1 MFAFVFSGKEEKIKS
16 ACTACLASAYSRP
29 STEWSKPELVLPA
42 AAVIRKDEELFHQV
56 HRYRGKETGML
67 LLSSDLL
74 RCLLEPGVS
83 GLALTWAADKRHYW
97 CHCRGRC
104 CPCFPLL
111 NDNYDDEVI
120 PLPNLAVLLCM
131 VAADGDPLCVLV
143 KCKELVWDFI
153 RKSC

>member
-1 MFAFVFSGKEEKIKS
+1 LCFSGKEEEIKS
-16 ACTACLASAYSRP
+16 GCTACLASACSQP
-29 STEWSKPELVLPA
+29 STEWSKPEPVLPA
-42 AAVIRKDEELFHQV
+42 AAVIWKDEELFHEV
-56 HRYRGKETGML
+56 RRRRDKETGML
-67 LLSSDLL
+67 LHSSDLL

-83 GLALTWAADKRHYW
+83 GLALTLAVDTRHYW

-104 CPCFPLL
+104 RPRFPLL

-131 VAADGDPLCVLV
+131 VAADGDPLCVLA
-143 KCKELVWDFI
+143 KCKELVRDFI